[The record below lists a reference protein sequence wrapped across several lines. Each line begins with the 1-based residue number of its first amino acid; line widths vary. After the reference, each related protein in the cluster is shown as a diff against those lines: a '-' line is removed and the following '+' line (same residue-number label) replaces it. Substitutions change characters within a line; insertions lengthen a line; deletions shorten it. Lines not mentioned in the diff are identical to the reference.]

1 MQIVPSRFPLDGN
14 WATIVIRDGGGG
26 KSRGERRT
34 IETSSSHL
42 RRRVEEEPLLRKDR
56 GEAGRF
62 ARYVNGKDYRYRREI
77 LSRSFLQANSF
88 RGTFGRYIPDSQ
100 IKIITR
106 PSRDGQQWQTKDKNF
121 PFWREFIAFYAVQLI
136 TR

>member
-1 MQIVPSRFPLDGN
+1 MQIVPSRFPLSGN
-14 WATIVIRDGGGG
+14 WATIVIRDGGRG

-34 IETSSSHL
+34 IETSHL

-62 ARYVNGKDYRYRREI
+62 ARYVNGKDYQYRREI

-121 PFWREFIAFYAVQLI
+121 PFRESLSHFTPFSL
-136 TR
+136 